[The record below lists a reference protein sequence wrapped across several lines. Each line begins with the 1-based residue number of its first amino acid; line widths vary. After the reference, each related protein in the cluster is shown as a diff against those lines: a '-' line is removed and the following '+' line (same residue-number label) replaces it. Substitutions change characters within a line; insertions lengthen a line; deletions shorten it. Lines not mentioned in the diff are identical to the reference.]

1 MSQEVAPKQT
11 KAMALRKLLTDCKVD
26 IARALPAHVSPDR
39 MLRIALTSA
48 RKNPELLDCN
58 PESFLGAV
66 IQSAQLGLEPDT
78 PMGHAYLLP
87 FRSNKSGQKEVNFM
101 PGYRGLMELVYR
113 AADAPILMPTAVY
126 EGDVFE
132 YEKGLHPRLVH
143 VPKPHGLDTKLTHTY
158 CVASFKDGRKEFLV
172 MDRAEIEAIRN
183 RSKAASFSPW
193 KTDYE
198 AMALK
203 TVIRR
208 MVKYLPMSAELQ
220 TAVGLDEK
228 AELGFSQDNADLLK
242 PEGAPIHTKRER
254 VEGKMDGSIEL
265 EPGEFKDFAEGKDE

>member
-1 MSQEVAPKQT
+1 MSQELAPSSN
-11 KAMALRKLLTDCKVD
+11 KALALRKLLTDCKID
-26 IARALPAHVSPDR
+26 IARALPKHVSPDR

-48 RKNPELLDCN
+48 RKNPELLECS

-78 PMGHAYLLP
+78 SMGHAYLIP
-87 FRSNKSGQKEVNFM
+87 FRNNRSGHKEVNFM
-101 PGYRGLMELVYR
+101 PGYRGLMDLVYR
-113 AADAPILMPTAVY
+113 APDHPVLMPSAVY
-126 EGDVFE
+126 QGDEFE
-132 YEKGLHPRLVH
+132 YEKGLHPKLIH
-143 VPKPHGLDTKLTHTY
+143 VPKPHEPNTKLTHVY
-158 CVASFKDGRKEFLV
+158 CVASFKDGRKEFMV
-172 MDRAEIEAIRN
+172 MGRAEIEAIRV
-183 RSKAASFSPW
+183 RSKASGFSPW

-198 AMALK
+198 AMAMK

-242 PEGAPIHTKRER
+242 SESAPIHTKRER
-254 VEGKMDGSIEL
+254 IQEKITV
-265 EPGEFKDFAEGKDE
+265 EPGAFSEFKGEPE